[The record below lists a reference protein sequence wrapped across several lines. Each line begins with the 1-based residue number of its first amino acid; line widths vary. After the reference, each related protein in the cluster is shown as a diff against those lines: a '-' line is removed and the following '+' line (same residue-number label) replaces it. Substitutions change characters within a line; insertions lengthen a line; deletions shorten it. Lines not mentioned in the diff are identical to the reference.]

1 MVSIMNTKFREGKER
16 QGLRDVLFPHI
27 LVLFHG
33 RQMGSRGER
42 IYKVRTFELFFS
54 HGGAVVK
61 VEEGRIEGFGGRLIL
76 WVVVRLDWD
85 VRWEGKN
92 EFVRGRT

>member
-33 RQMGSRGER
+33 RQMGSRGEDGQG
-42 IYKVRTFELFFS
+42 TDL
-54 HGGAVVK
+54 
-61 VEEGRIEGFGGRLIL
+61 
-76 WVVVRLDWD
+76 
-85 VRWEGKN
+85 
-92 EFVRGRT
+92 